1 MHPLI
6 HDLDTLKDNELE
18 NRIQSLTRKY
28 FASQNPQVRNQIVM
42 ILDDYKNELA
52 VRRSRQLQSEYQKR
66 DKDLDN
72 LIKID

>member
-6 HDLDTLKDNELE
+6 GDLGTLKDAEVE
-18 NRIQSLTRKY
+18 NRIQSLTKKY
-28 FASQNPQVRNQIVM
+28 FASQNPQVREQIVM
-42 ILDDYKNELA
+42 LLDDYKNELSI
-52 VRRSRQLQSEYQKR
+52 RRSRQMQAEYQKR